1 MALHLYSTPNYT
13 MVYIMVYT
21 KNKTVHLYLP
31 CYLEYLPH
39 GIKKKQKT
47 IVSWYM
53 SKKHGIIFNKYT
65 CAIVK
70 AIALIWY

>member
-39 GIKKKQKT
+39 GIKKKT
-47 IVSWYM
+47 
-53 SKKHGIIFNKYT
+53 KKQLYLGT
-65 CAIVK
+65 
-70 AIALIWY
+70 